1 MLIHILLL
9 TLKFYSLILQKTEDV
24 LNKDHNCKTCFRLK
38 LYGDKNYVT
47 KRVISK
53 ILKLDE
59 NNQYGYA
66 MTELL
71 PTSCIKKKPEPTWR
85 TFNILL
91 EKVDL
96 DDPVGHL
103 FVVDISFN
111 YEKVMPRQRIYNEM
125 YPSIIE
131 KQKIIDVAERSV
143 YQLIEQYRWRAEVLS
158 RYKKSTCDTFPEE
171 VSTAIFKAFVF
182 LDQESRMESYKT
194 VFALF
199 I

>member
-1 MLIHILLL
+1 M
-9 TLKFYSLILQKTEDV
+9 
-24 LNKDHNCKTCFRLK
+24 CFRLK
-38 LYGDKNYVT
+38 LDGDKNYIT

-66 MTELL
+66 MTKPL
-71 PTSCIKKKPEPTWR
+71 PTGCIRKEPEPTWR
-85 TFNILL
+85 TFNVLL

-96 DDPVGHL
+96 DDPLGHL
-103 FVVDISFN
+103 LVVSISFN
-111 YEKVMPRQRIYNEM
+111 YEKAMPRHRIYNEI

-131 KQKIIDVAERSV
+131 KQKIIDVPERFV
-143 YQLIEQYRWRAEVLS
+143 YQLIEQYSETNDEEPRSYRAT
-158 RYKKSTCDTFPEE
+158 KKAHATLFQKRFQQ
-171 VSTAIFKAFVF
+171 AIFRAFVF
-182 LDQESRMESYKT
+182 LNQEGRVESYKT